1 MSGPRDAGDRAAD
14 DLPAAGEADDGS
26 QDRIERARRRERGAT
41 RKLHERI
48 RRSEELYAQAA
59 RMLAALDASVEAT
72 RALLRR
78 MGYLGESERRHGP
91 RR

>member
-1 MSGPRDAGDRAAD
+1 MSGPRDVGDRGAD
-14 DLPAAGEADDGS
+14 DLPAAREADAGS

-48 RRSEELYAQAA
+48 RSSEELYAQAA

-78 MGYLGESERRHGP
+78 MGYLGDSGRGHGP
-91 RR
+91 GR